1 VQLLDNDGHLRL
13 LAMADIR
20 EMTLSRSS
28 AMPKDYGKRLSA
40 QELED
45 ILAYLSRQS
54 ARPIEAKK

>member
-1 VQLLDNDGHLRL
+1 
-13 LAMADIR
+13 
-20 EMTLSRSS
+20 
-28 AMPKDYGKRLSA
+28 MPKDYGKRLSA